1 MVILVMG
8 KIASGKSEVVKLF
21 QDKGFHAI
29 FADKVA
35 ATLYLSN
42 QAGALAVRE
51 NFGSEFLKVDGSV
64 DRLKLREL
72 VFNDLLELE
81 RLNRIV
87 HPLIF
92 AEIAGMLKNLRGKN
106 VVVELTYLPNF
117 PFDKLIWVERVE
129 DGIVN
134 TLVSERGFSPD
145 LAVKTF
151 NILSS
156 PAEVD
161 FVIDNNGEL
170 SELKGKVEEI
180 FSCF

>member
-1 MVILVMG
+1 
-8 KIASGKSEVVKLF
+8 
-21 QDKGFHAI
+21 
-29 FADKVA
+29 
-35 ATLYLSN
+35 
-42 QAGALAVRE
+42 
-51 NFGSEFLKVDGSV
+51 
-64 DRLKLREL
+64 
-72 VFNDLLELE
+72 
-81 RLNRIV
+81 
-87 HPLIF
+87 
-92 AEIAGMLKNLRGKN
+92 
-106 VVVELTYLPNF
+106 LPNF